1 MESLIDVAAVCLFRK
16 RSHFWIYEL
25 FGERFVLVERL
36 RISSS
41 FTRGGGC
48 IMIHLKVQK
57 PQKPHCKNALPE
69 VKTSFGLI

>member
-57 PQKPHCKNALPE
+57 PHCKNALPE